1 MMAGSGGG
9 TTLDCPRCGTTY
21 RLSGLR
27 TERNATYECAKC
39 HEVFGPGA
47 EDDGWRDE
55 PDERE
60 AFRFDDEAPP
70 RRAAPARSRATRVS
84 APAEA
89 PPALDLDDDEDD
101 ETDEI
106 LVERAHAHPPP
117 AAPAKR
123 RRRRAPADDVEEE
136 SPGVARFALRALI
149 AVTLSY
155 AVLSVWASTH
165 REEFQRQLGRI
176 PLIGQHLAE
185 SAVDPNEV
193 ALRDV
198 RGEYD
203 YLKSGEL
210 TFVVRGTAVNLGRN
224 PLRRVRVEGRVG
236 GGAEMRQLA
245 SCTDAP
251 ADVRRT
257 SRQMLLL
264 MENVRETRPT
274 VVPAGGSTACEVVFV
289 DPPRPVTELSLAV
302 VSVLAD

>member
-1 MMAGSGGG
+1 MMGSGGG

-21 RLSGLR
+21 RLSGVR

-55 PDERE
+55 PDERD

-84 APAEA
+84 APAPA
-89 PPALDLDDDEDD
+89 PPALELRDYEDDDTDEIVVERPDEDD
-101 ETDEI
+101 
-106 LVERAHAHPPP
+106 APPP
-117 AAPAKR
+117 PAKR
-123 RRRRAPADDVEEE
+123 RRRRAVAEEVEDE

-165 REEFQRQLGRI
+165 QEQFQRQLGRI

-185 SAVDPNEV
+185 SAVDPNQV

-224 PLRRVRVEGRVG
+224 PLRRIRVEGRVG
-236 GGAEMRQLA
+236 GASEVRQLA

-251 ADVRRT
+251 GDVRRT

-264 MENVRETRPT
+264 MENVREARPA
-274 VVPAGGSTACEVVFV
+274 VLPAGGSAACEVVFV

-302 VSVLAD
+302 VSVLD

>member
-1 MMAGSGGG
+1 VSV
-9 TTLDCPRCGTTY
+9 P
-21 RLSGLR
+21 
-27 TERNATYECAKC
+27 
-39 HEVFGPGA
+39 VA
-47 EDDGWRDE
+47 EQ
-55 PDERE
+55 
-60 AFRFDDEAPP
+60 
-70 RRAAPARSRATRVS
+70 
-84 APAEA
+84 
-89 PPALDLDDDEDD
+89 PALDLDDE
-101 ETDEI
+101 EDEI
-106 LVERAHAHPPP
+106 LVERAEEDVTPSPPTR
-117 AAPAKR
+117 R
-123 RRRRAPADDVEEE
+123 RRRRAQADEDAEE

-165 REEFQRQLGRI
+165 REQFQRQLGRI

-185 SAVDPNEV
+185 SSVNPNEV

-210 TFVVRGTAVNLGRN
+210 AFVVRGTAVNLGRS
-224 PLRRVRVEGRVG
+224 PLRRVRVEGRVD
-236 GGAEMRQLA
+236 GATELRQLA

-264 MENVRETRPT
+264 MENVRETRPA
-274 VVPAGGSTACEVVFV
+274 VVPAGGSAACEVVFV